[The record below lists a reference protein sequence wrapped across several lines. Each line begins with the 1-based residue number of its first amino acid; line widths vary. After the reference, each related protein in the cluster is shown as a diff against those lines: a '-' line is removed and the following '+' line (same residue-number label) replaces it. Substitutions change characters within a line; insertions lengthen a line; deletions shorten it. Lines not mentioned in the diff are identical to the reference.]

1 LTEKVQSPVLSVHR
15 AKVRHEAE
23 MIGDRYR
30 VKMPTVATTV
40 TPHARQNDK
49 AAIWLRPHASD
60 EPMVW
65 RAGAL
70 GRCLMQ
76 IGDDGVNNLTAI
88 R

>member
-1 LTEKVQSPVLSVHR
+1 MTEKVQSSVLSVHR

-23 MIGDRYR
+23 MIGDRCR
-30 VKMPTVATTV
+30 VKLPTVATTV

-49 AAIWLRPHASD
+49 AAIWLGPHASD

-65 RAGAL
+65 GAGDL
-70 GRCLMQ
+70 GHCLMQ
-76 IGDDGVNNLTAI
+76 VGGDGVNNLTAI